1 MGYRKR
7 THTHNPYRSHKPVKD
22 SLLEA
27 TRKHVF
33 VHMTNEE
40 ILARDKVWDKQY
52 PSKNRQWTD
61 EEREAIET
69 LGKNI
74 SKVEMSDKLKQSQTK
89 VDTNADIDTGGVL
102 TKGNNKARD
111 IINELERVFGD
122 ENKVRETGRLLRKSD
137 SKSDGNIRVPS
148 KSVRADEDGRV
159 GRLIF

>member
-7 THTHNPYRSHKPVKD
+7 THTHNPYRSHKPVKE

-27 TRKHVF
+27 TRKSVY
-33 VHMTNEE
+33 VYMTNEE
-40 ILARDKVWDKQY
+40 ILARDKVWEKQY

-74 SKVEMSDKLKQSQTK
+74 SKAEMSDKLEQSQTK
-89 VDTNADIDTGGVL
+89 VNTNADIDTGEL
-102 TKGNNKARD
+102 LAKGNSKARD

-122 ENKVRETGRLLRKSD
+122 ENKVREAGRLLRKPD
-137 SKSDGNIRVPS
+137 TKSDGDIRVPS
-148 KSVRADEDGRV
+148 ESVRTDEDRRV